1 MRGER
6 RLRPVVQDALRRDR
20 HQLARSV
27 VDQSNNMPASFI
39 IEPPRGKNLGNLFA
53 KLTVALQRRL
63 DVLADRRAQACLER
77 RGICPGPAGMLR
89 PCGRGVFG
97 AREAWQRLL
106 DGARDGS
113 ADAALQIFIR
123 GLLECRVCR
132 EMWLATRALVAL
144 SICEG

>member
-27 VDQSNNMPASFI
+27 VDQSNDLRASFV
-39 IEPPRGKNLGNLFA
+39 IEPQCRKNLGDLLA
-53 KLTVALQRRL
+53 ELAVALQRRL

-97 AREAWQRLL
+97 AREAWQNLL

-113 ADAALQIFIR
+113 ADTSLPN
-123 GLLECRVCR
+123 
-132 EMWLATRALVAL
+132 VA
-144 SICEG
+144 SG

>member
-1 MRGER
+1 
-6 RLRPVVQDALRRDR
+6 
-20 HQLARSV
+20 
-27 VDQSNNMPASFI
+27 MPAGFI

-53 KLTVALQRRL
+53 QLAVALQRLL
-63 DVLADRRAQACLER
+63 DVLADRRAQACLEG
-77 RGICPGPAGMLR
+77 RGTCPGPAGMLR
-89 PCGRGVFG
+89 PCGRGVFR